1 MNNKIF
7 KAGTFQFDVRLG
19 DVESNLAKV
28 AEGLHILGDRDVNM
42 AVLPEM
48 WSCGFDNQML
58 LDHAK
63 QTPFIIDILSR
74 TASKYNMIVAGSL
87 PEASGKNVFNTIYV
101 IDSNGDIA
109 GSYRKIHLFPLTEE
123 DKYFSAGNRAV
134 VCSTSICPVGLMI
147 CYDLRF
153 PELCRSITLKGALV
167 VIISAQWPL
176 GRIRHWD
183 ILSQAR
189 AIENQIFIIATNRCG
204 KEKGIEFGGHSQI
217 ISPTGEILSMA
228 EEGECAS
235 ATEINLYKITE
246 FRDKIPCLNNN
257 SLRLSVNC

>member
-7 KAGTFQFDVRLG
+7 KAGTFQFDVKPG
-19 DVESNLAKV
+19 DIESNLAKV
-28 AEGLHILGDRDVNM
+28 IEGLHILGDSDVNI

-48 WSCGFDNQML
+48 WSCGFDNNRL
-58 LDHAK
+58 IDHAK
-63 QTPFIIDILSR
+63 QTPFIIDTLSI
-74 TASKYNMIVAGSL
+74 TASRYNMIIAGSL
-87 PEASGKNVFNTIYV
+87 PEASGKNIFNTIYV
-101 IDSNGDIA
+101 IDTNGDIA
-109 GSYRKIHLFPLTEE
+109 GYYRKIHLFPLTEE
-123 DKYFSAGNRAV
+123 DRYFSAGNRAV
-134 VCSTSICPVGLMI
+134 VCNTSICPMGLMI

-228 EEGECAS
+228 EQGECAS
-235 ATEINLYKITE
+235 ATQIKLYKIKE
-246 FRDKIPCLNNN
+246 FRDKIPCLKDN
-257 SLRLSVNC
+257 